1 MPRAGF
7 GIFHPWLPTPQ
18 PQLAKGPM
26 FTIPFPYRPHHHSGF
41 RSRWLPRWAL
51 GGLLAAALGVG
62 APAVL
67 TAGEGYLSRVGPPPL
82 RLNIPAAQP
91 SNPQPNP
98 RAQNVAAPSKPDSA
112 APASTTTTTTAN
124 PGEKPVPAKPVAAE
138 EPPPP
143 EPYGPPPPPAGDTAA
158 KPAAKPDQAPPAEQP
173 EPAKQHPTPIVEF
186 RAASDPVG
194 IRSFDP
200 SGRVAITPQ
209 MLVRF
214 FKRRPNDPLSAPAT
228 DNSGP
233 SEALPEILV
242 PVEFVPPQPMTTLP
256 SSTATYQLVPKP

>member
-1 MPRAGF
+1 MP
-7 GIFHPWLPTPQ
+7 PLLK
-18 PQLAKGPM
+18 QL
-26 FTIPFPYRPHHHSGF
+26 TF
-41 RSRWLPRWAL
+41 R
-51 GGLLAAALGVG
+51 LLALPVTLLIITAALYGVTMFS
-62 APAVL
+62 P
-67 TAGEGYLSRVGPPPL
+67 
-82 RLNIPAAQP
+82 
-91 SNPQPNP
+91 
-98 RAQNVAAPSKPDSA
+98 
-112 APASTTTTTTAN
+112 
-124 PGEKPVPAKPVAAE
+124 AE

-233 SEALPEILV
+233 LEALPEILV